1 MLVDAVRSK
10 DDARLQ
16 EVIGQLRGF
25 NARDERVKGI
35 DDRHAVTGR
44 TALHEAVMLNR
55 LTSVQVLLRAGADP
69 NVGHSTQGPPLLHAA
84 AWGETALVD
93 ALVLCGSG
101 IDASDC
107 AEYTALHYAVV
118 GDHLDTAQILIGHGA
133 DTRRCNDEGRT
144 PSELATSAAMVELL
158 TQAESRRERPRSA
171 GPHRAT
177 PQEVEEALE
186 RLRTAAAEV
195 LPQSPQLSETSGSPM
210 SRMSPGGTQ
219 NPSRRSCEGPQP
231 GVMLEDLVGHME
243 RDASGTQPSKP
254 PCGEALATKDPDTP
268 PLLRDVSPPRSPS
281 CQPTT
286 PTATSQPKLPLTCR
300 SDGQGEQATGW
311 SPLPRLS
318 YAGTASEHGSRPAS
332 GSRPGTGIFDPSGRP
347 NNPRA
352 AEAAAR
358 AAAAVGTPV
367 TGLNQ
372 RAAQMFYQSI
382 EVQTGDIVWTQG
394 ELLGEGAYGKVYAGL
409 NQHTGELMAVKVL
422 PLNMGSGASDENK
435 LHLQALE
442 RELGMYRKFQH
453 RHIVGYLAAHMDFKT
468 NTMYMFLEYV
478 PGGSISSMLQRFGAF
493 SEELTRKFTRE
504 LLMGLEYL
512 HGCKV
517 IHRDLKGGNVL
528 VTKSGRVKL
537 ADFGAS
543 KAYHE
548 ATITDG
554 MKSIRGSVYWMAP
567 EVIKGT
573 GYGRRADIWSVGCT
587 VLEMLTATHPW
598 PDLDN
603 HWSAMFHIA
612 KAKSGPPI
620 PKNVSGLCREF
631 LESCLQ
637 VEAHRRPTATELLQH
652 PFVCQ
657 IPNALREAEMAR
669 GLNHSL

>member
-1 MLVDAVRSK
+1 MGGDS
-10 DDARLQ
+10 
-16 EVIGQLRGF
+16 
-25 NARDERVKGI
+25 
-35 DDRHAVTGR
+35 
-44 TALHEAVMLNR
+44 
-55 LTSVQVLLRAGADP
+55 AG
-69 NVGHSTQGPPLLHAA
+69 G
-84 AWGETALVD
+84 
-93 ALVLCGSG
+93 
-101 IDASDC
+101 
-107 AEYTALHYAVV
+107 
-118 GDHLDTAQILIGHGA
+118 
-133 DTRRCNDEGRT
+133 
-144 PSELATSAAMVELL
+144 
-158 TQAESRRERPRSA
+158 RPRALRQRHRCLRLCRVHGPSLCC
-171 GPHRAT
+171 GGRPLGHRPDPHRARGGH
-177 PQEVEEALE
+177 EALQRRGEDPVRACDQRGDGGAADSGRVKAGAAKE
-186 RLRTAAAEV
+186 RRPAPGNAAGGGGGPRAASDRGCRGPAAVSAAERDQREPYV
-195 LPQSPQLSETSGSPM
+195 AHEPRRDTES
-210 SRMSPGGTQ
+210 

-268 PLLRDVSPPRSPS
+268 PLLRDVTPPRSPS